1 MSSHAALT
9 HTAEEMFET
18 EWQRCVAKT
27 CGPVDSD
34 GPDALRPDPSV
45 GISVLRE
52 LVGLLE
58 ESHDRPVRELVPTIR
73 LLILEHEFTDH
84 AGDSAGNLSLQER
97 VDELV
102 ELFVNLLEKLRQ
114 QAITRGEWSELP
126 ASPQMFG

>member
-9 HTAEEMFET
+9 HAAEDMFET
-18 EWQRCVAKT
+18 EWQRRIAT
-27 CGPVDSD
+27 TRDSD
-34 GPDALRPDPSV
+34 DSNEPEALHPHPSV
-45 GISVLRE
+45 AISVLRE

-84 AGDSAGNLSLQER
+84 AGDNSANFSLQER

-102 ELFVNLLEKLRQ
+102 ELFVSLLEKLRQ

-126 ASPQMFG
+126 ATPRPA